1 MMEAI
6 TRQYQTRVAS
16 INRQMRATTSN
27 VQNLTSKDIMK
38 LTEYE
43 RKLNDYLDALQPTNT
58 AIEKMLSGRVLKL
71 YEDDRDLVEDL
82 SIELEQLIARCKSLL
97 RTITNVRDSY
107 RAVMD
112 TRLNETIRLLTV
124 ITVALTIPTMIAGLF
139 GMNVPVPGDND
150 PLMFWK
156 ITIVSIVAACALGG
170 FFLRKR

>member
-16 INRQMRATTSN
+16 INRQMLATTSN

-139 GMNVPVPGDND
+139 GMNVPVPGSED